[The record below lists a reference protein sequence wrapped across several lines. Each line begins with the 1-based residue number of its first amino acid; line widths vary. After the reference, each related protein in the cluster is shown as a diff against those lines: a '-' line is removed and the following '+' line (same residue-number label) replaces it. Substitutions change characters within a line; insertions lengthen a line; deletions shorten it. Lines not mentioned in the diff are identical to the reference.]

1 MEMDLKV
8 YAKENPRKKKILEYI
23 INETTVKTGSELIWL
38 WVANNQKIEKFFL
51 FIYQKNETRLLLK
64 SDFCQTLKVK
74 VNLGCIR
81 FLQTVAHGVR
91 KPVVS

>member
-51 FIYQKNETRLLLK
+51 FIYQKNEISRSTHE
-64 SDFCQTLKVK
+64 
-74 VNLGCIR
+74 I
-81 FLQTVAHGVR
+81 HY
-91 KPVVS
+91 